1 MSGLAEFVAGLR
13 GLPAP
18 QLVRAIRAATG
29 DASGVWIDPVEATPG
44 GFGDHLWSVRLHG
57 VSACGQD
64 AEEACAN
71 WLRAARR
78 AVAAVNETPK
88 ETTR

>member
-1 MSGLAEFVAGLR
+1 MRELSAFVAALR

-18 QLVRAIRAATG
+18 ELVRAIRVEAA

-44 GFGDHLWSVRLHG
+44 GYGDHLFSVRLFG

-78 AVAAVNETPK
+78 RTEPEE